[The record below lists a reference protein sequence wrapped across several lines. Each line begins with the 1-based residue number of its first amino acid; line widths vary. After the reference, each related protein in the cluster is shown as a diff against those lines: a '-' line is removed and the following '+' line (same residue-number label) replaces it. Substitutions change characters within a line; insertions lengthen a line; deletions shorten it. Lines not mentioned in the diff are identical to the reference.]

1 MATVNFLGKQLTG
14 IDLTPGEKAILDRDV
29 FELLAAGNSF
39 LKETLE
45 LNRQNIYA
53 TVAVAKNK
61 LDAPFGGI
69 LAPDNEVGVQLLRP
83 GHILR
88 DTTTAETPINTW
100 DSNSIESGAFAAGN
114 DYYIGSGSTN
124 STAAVVSQY
133 LTLLLIGAAF
143 TQGAAPVVQELYIQV
158 GETTY
163 PIIVL
168 RHAWM
173 ADNQNQIRAVRF
185 PPILIEP
192 RQTVLAQ
199 VRAEYAGR
207 QELVLLGLAFG
218 TGRYLRKQSYAAADL
233 P

>member
-1 MATVNFLGKQLTG
+1 MAIVNFLGRQLEA
-14 IDLTPGEKAILDRDV
+14 DPLNAGEKAILDRDI
-29 FELLAAGNSF
+29 FEILATGSSF

-45 LNRQNIYA
+45 VNRNNIYA
-53 TVAVAKNK
+53 AAGVAKRSQQK
-61 LDAPFGGI
+61 AFGGI
-69 LAPDNEVGVQLLRP
+69 LAPDSEVGVSLLRP

-100 DSNSIESGAFAAGN
+100 DSNSIESGAFVAGN

-124 STAAVVSQY
+124 STAAIISQY
-133 LTLLLIGAAF
+133 LTLMLMGVVF
-143 TQGAAPVVQELYIQV
+143 TQGNAPIVQELYISV

-163 PIIVL
+163 PVIVL
-168 RHAWM
+168 RQSWM
-173 ADNQNQIRAVRF
+173 ADNPNRIRATRF

-192 RQTVLAQ
+192 RQTISAQ
-199 VRAEYAGR
+199 VRAEYTGR